1 MRRVVAAICEVIVN
15 IDQMSF
21 IQLRQL
27 AEEMKVRNWSRL
39 RKAEL
44 REAMQE
50 MSVPLRSLELEVQH

>member
-39 RKAEL
+39 RKSEL